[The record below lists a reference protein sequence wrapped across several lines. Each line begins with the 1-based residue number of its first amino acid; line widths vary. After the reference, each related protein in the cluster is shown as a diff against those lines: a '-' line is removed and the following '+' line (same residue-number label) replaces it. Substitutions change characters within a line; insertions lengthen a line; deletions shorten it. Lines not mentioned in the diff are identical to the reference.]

1 MVEIPATGLPS
12 GGGSEQWF
20 FDCFKICIMKKMK
33 INRSTIITAIVMLA
47 LGLLIGWLIKPGHE
61 HESDSKQ
68 TVEPSSHQIWTCS
81 MDPQVRQPEPG
92 KCPICGMDLIPL
104 EDDAADGDP
113 LEVKMSRN
121 AMALANIQTAV
132 VGYGSPVK
140 EVRMNGK
147 VQPDERLKYSQVTH
161 IDGRVEQLAV
171 NFTGEPVRKGQK
183 IASIYSPELVTAQQ
197 ELFSA
202 LKIKDMQ
209 PALFTA
215 AKQKLKNWKLTD
227 QQIEQIIA
235 SGTPQER
242 FPIHADVSGIVLDKM
257 VNLGDYVMR
266 GMPLYEVV
274 DLSRVWVL
282 FDVYESEIPWAKL
295 GSMVEFSIQS
305 LPGENFKGKITFI
318 DPVID
323 PMTRVAK
330 ARVEVSNPGG
340 KLKPEMFAT
349 GIIKSQLAAKKD
361 KLIVPKSAVLWTGER
376 SVVYEK
382 RTMETGVSFSMR
394 EVKIGPLTA
403 DGYVVTEGLEP
414 GAEIAVSGTFS
425 IDAAAQLAGKPSMM
439 NPAGGAVM
447 TGHQHGETTA
457 PAQPMKVSER
467 AKAAVKQLFDFYFP
481 MKDAL
486 VKDDLATAK
495 KQAAD
500 LKKAFE
506 KTSMGLFTGPAH
518 DHWMNHSGAA
528 ISELNKIVVAKNVET
543 ARKHFKPLSAQM
555 VALAKAFGPFGETVY
570 VQHCPMADGN
580 TGADWLSLDEKIL
593 NPYFGDKMLKCGKVT
608 ETIK

>member
-1 MVEIPATGLPS
+1 
-12 GGGSEQWF
+12 
-20 FDCFKICIMKKMK
+20 MKKNK
-33 INRSTIITAIVMLA
+33 ITRSTIITAIVMLA
-47 LGLLIGWLIKPGHE
+47 LGGLIGWLIKPGHA
-61 HESDSKQ
+61 HEPNNNQ
-68 TVEPSSHQIWTCS
+68 TIEQSSNQIWTCS

-104 EDDAADGDP
+104 EEGAADGDP
-113 LEVKMSRN
+113 LEVKMSPN

-132 VGYGSPVK
+132 VGYGSPVR

-147 VQPDERLKYSQVTH
+147 VQPDERLKFSQVTH
-161 IDGRVEQLAV
+161 LDGRVEQLAV
-171 NFTGEPVRKGQK
+171 NFTGEPVRKGQR
-183 IASIYSPELVTAQQ
+183 IASVYSPELVTAQQ

-215 AKQKLKNWKLTD
+215 AKQKLKNWKLSD

-235 SGTPQER
+235 AGTPQER
-242 FPIHADVSGIVLDKM
+242 FPIHADVSGVVLEKM

-266 GMPLYEVV
+266 GMPLYQVV

-282 FDVYESEIPWAKL
+282 FDVYESDMAWAKV
-295 GSMVEFSIQS
+295 GSMVEFTVQS

-330 ARVEVSNPGG
+330 ARVEIANSGG

-349 GIIKSQLAAKKD
+349 GVIQSQLAVKKD
-361 KLIVPKSAVLWTGER
+361 KLVVPKSAVLWTGER

-382 RTMETGVSFSMR
+382 RTTDAGVTFLMR
-394 EVKIGPLTA
+394 EIKLGPLTG
-403 DGYVVTEGLEP
+403 DGYVVSEGLEP
-414 GAEIAVSGTFS
+414 GTEIAISGTFS

-439 NPAGGAVM
+439 NPAGGAVS
-447 TGHQHGETTA
+447 TGHQHGGGSPTA
-457 PAQPMKVSER
+457 AAPVQPMEISKQ

-495 KQAAD
+495 KQATD
-500 LKKAFE
+500 LKNAFD
-506 KTSMGLFTGPAH
+506 KTSMSLFTGAAH

-528 ISELNKIVVAKNVET
+528 VAELNKITAAKDVET

-555 VALAKAFGPFGETVY
+555 VALAKAFGPFEETVY

-580 TGADWLSLDEKIL
+580 TGADWLSLDKQIL